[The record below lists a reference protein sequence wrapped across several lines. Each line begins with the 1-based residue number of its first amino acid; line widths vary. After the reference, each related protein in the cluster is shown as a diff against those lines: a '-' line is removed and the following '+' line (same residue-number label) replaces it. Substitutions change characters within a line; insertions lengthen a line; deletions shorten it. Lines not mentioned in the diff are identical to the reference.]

1 MAKDYKIIRRFR
13 GYFTKIDK
21 TAAPVGVLVS
31 PSQNVLINDEEKIAT
46 RAGYT
51 RDGAANDSINPVESH
66 YDWKTQR
73 GAERNLRGYDD
84 ELEVRFVNAA
94 GTISWNRLTDSWS
107 DVDFVF
113 TKWWDTTED
122 LELLLFVVGDSNIY
136 EWSGGM
142 AEISSVTS
150 NTITK
155 KGTPTWSQEGFYT
168 ARNRSIIIRGVTY
181 AYTGG
186 ETTTALTGV
195 TPDPTAQGANE
206 PVDGDV
212 VVQATVTN
220 SNQPASNLEND
231 FIKTLDNQVFVG
243 SVITNEIFVSTN
255 TSFTTYTFSSPR
267 VPGDGALLALDS
279 KGKGLAVLQRNMII
293 FAGEDDVYKTNFEQL
308 DVGGILSETL
318 NVKKLKTGTKQGAFS
333 HDLIM
338 EFGIGLAYI
347 SNEPALRILESAED
361 LENPILKSWSNNIK
375 PDFDAETFTDG
386 NIRFHRNRIYI
397 SAPANAKVY
406 ILEMKEV
413 VNQDTGEVQLKIFWQ
428 TPQILPFRRLATIGA
443 DLYGHSAQVP
453 ETYKAFDDTD
463 DNGNAFTARAAFAYR
478 NFGKRAL
485 LKDFDEYFNEGY
497 ISANTQ
503 LTARINYEFEGS
515 EQQLEH
521 IIDGS
526 DSQIIFESLIS
537 AAFGD
542 NPMGD
547 APMGFF
553 PAETSQLPKFRRI
566 IELPPIPFHE
576 YQMVFETT
584 GQDEQWEI
592 LAQGPAARLSKLQ
605 PTSIKK

>member
-1 MAKDYKIIRRFR
+1 MAKDYKTLSKFS
-13 GYFTKIDK
+13 GYFTKRDK
-21 TAAPVGVLVS
+21 TATPIGALVS

-46 RAGYT
+46 RKGYT
-51 RDGAANDSINPVESH
+51 RDGAVNTNNNPIESH

-73 GAERNLRGYDD
+73 GGERNLRGYDD
-84 ELEVRFVNAA
+84 ELEARFVNAA
-94 GTISWNRLTDSWS
+94 GAVSWNRLTASWS

-142 AEISSVTS
+142 AEVTLS
-150 NTITK
+150 TADTITK
-155 KGTPTWSQEGFYT
+155 KGTTTWAQEGFYT
-168 ARNRSIIIRGVTY
+168 GRNQSIVIDGTTF

-195 TPDPTAQGANE
+195 TPDASGLSS
-206 PVDGDV
+206 GDIAL
-212 VVQATVTN
+212 QATVTN
-220 SNQPASNLEND
+220 SNQPASGLEND

-243 SVITNEIFVSTN
+243 SLITNEIFVSKN

-279 KGKGLAVLQRNMII
+279 KGRGLAVLQRNMII

-308 DVGGILSETL
+308 DVGGTLSETL
-318 NVKKLKTGTKQGAFS
+318 NVKKLKTGTKQGVFS
-333 HDLIM
+333 HDLIT
-338 EFGIGLAYI
+338 EFGIGLAYL

-375 PDFDAETFTDG
+375 PDFDAETFTNG

-397 SAPANAKVY
+397 SAPTNAKVY

-428 TPQILPFRRLATIGA
+428 PPQILPFRRLATIGA
-443 DLYGHSAQVP
+443 DLYGHSSQVP

-478 NFGKRAL
+478 NFGKRVL
-485 LKDFDEYFNEGY
+485 LKEFDEYANEGY
-497 ISANTQ
+497 ISANTK
-503 LTARINYEFEGS
+503 LIARIS
-515 EQQLEH
+515 H
-521 IIDGS
+521 C
-526 DSQIIFESLIS
+526 ES
-537 AAFGD
+537 
-542 NPMGD
+542 
-547 APMGFF
+547 
-553 PAETSQLPKFRRI
+553 
-566 IELPPIPFHE
+566 
-576 YQMVFETT
+576 
-584 GQDEQWEI
+584 
-592 LAQGPAARLSKLQ
+592 
-605 PTSIKK
+605 